1 MKRRVVLRLG
11 WPVLLAAVFAV
22 LKWCKVITWSWWWV
36 LSPLWMLAAFWVA
49 VIIIISVFGLIYN
62 SKN

>member
-11 WPVLLAAVFAV
+11 WPVLLAAVFAI

-36 LSPLWMLAAFWVA
+36 LSPIWIIAVFWLFVL
-49 VIIIISVFGLIYN
+49 IIVSVFGYIYN
-62 SKN
+62 RKT